1 MGFFILLG
9 VVLGNAVCTHGQ
21 PEFFRLALAVAISL
35 LGLHSGAALASMVE
49 VVVEVLAMRSLVAI
63 VNRTRW

>member
-35 LGLHSGAALASMVE
+35 LGLHSGVALATVVG
-49 VVVEVLAMRSLVAI
+49 VVVEVPVTRSLVAI
-63 VNRTRW
+63 VTRTRW